1 MPDGPQETPYGE
13 PLRVQPSKEPLK
25 MLPVLFVLCVITTL
39 YLIYVVAHCLPMLQ
53 LSVPPNMV
61 DSDMRY
67 RAIVETIIFH
77 VITFF
82 LVISYVRCVMVH
94 PGEVPHHDPWLYT
107 TAAGAK
113 PNLPIQETK
122 KSGERRHCKWCGKY
136 KPDRCHHC
144 RVCQT
149 CILKMDHHCPWIYNC
164 VGFYNYKYFFLLLFY
179 VMLDLQFI
187 LWTMPESMV
196 RAIDDNA
203 PFLQMFFVLF
213 GLTLAFFLGSLVTL
227 FFGFHVWLTSLGLT
241 TIEFCEKRLP
251 KKSDGQS
258 GGGCMDCCENDSMF
272 NLGLC
277 GNLQATLGDNPLFWL
292 LPFAGPS
299 GDGLI
304 YDVTDIDTS
313 LPRDLEFARGS
324 KKKPGSSRK
333 IYQKAGHQGYGTV
346 GSGGSLFEQPGMRYS
361 RQYQRGSK
369 EPHAY

>member
-1 MPDGPQETPYGE
+1 
-13 PLRVQPSKEPLK
+13 
-25 MLPVLFVLCVITTL
+25 MLPVLFILCTITTL
-39 YLIYVVAHCLPMLQ
+39 YLIYVCAHCLQMLQ
-53 LSVPPNMV
+53 LSTPPNMV
-61 DSDMRY
+61 DNDRRSRGV
-67 RAIVETIIFH
+67 VEISIFH

-82 LVISYVRCVMVH
+82 LIVSYIRCVLVH
-94 PGEVPHHDPWLYT
+94 PGEVPQADPWLYT
-107 TAAGAK
+107 SAGAA

-179 VMLDLQFI
+179 TMLDLQFM

-196 RAIDDNA
+196 RAIDENA

-213 GLTLAFFLGSLVTL
+213 GLTLAFFMGSLVTL
-227 FFGFHVWLTSLGLT
+227 FFGFHIWLTSLGLT

-251 KKSDGQS
+251 KKNE
-258 GGGCMDCCENDSMF
+258 GGGSGSCMECCENDSMF

-277 GNLQATLGDNPLFWL
+277 GNLQATLGDNPLLWL
-292 LPFAGPS
+292 LPFSGPS

-304 YDVTDIDTS
+304 YDVADMEPS
-313 LPRDLEFARGS
+313 LPREFEHARGVRRKTGSS
-324 KKKPGSSRK
+324 KKLLQQAALRN
-333 IYQKAGHQGYGTV
+333 YGTA
-346 GSGGSLFEQPGMRYS
+346 GSAGSLFEPSGKRYH
-361 RQYQRGSK
+361 RQHHRLSQVFGG
-369 EPHAY
+369 H